1 MLYFFTTLAIG
12 HFPSLDSYCEF
23 FQIFNI
29 HSWLEEINAM
39 ARASCV
45 PTRFS
50 EMADL
55 TRREIADCR
64 AMLSSWQGRETT
76 TAILF
81 TTACDYN
88 VGACRCKSHR
98 RGAADARKGSGDQNN
113 LFRHNNSLSSSGP

>member
-23 FQIFNI
+23 FQIFSI
-29 HSWLEEINAM
+29 HFWLEEINAM

-45 PTRFS
+45 PTRFI

-64 AMLSSWQGRETT
+64 AMLSSWQRRETT
-76 TAILF
+76 TGLLQP
-81 TTACDYN
+81 TSC
-88 VGACRCKSHR
+88 
-98 RGAADARKGSGDQNN
+98 
-113 LFRHNNSLSSSGP
+113 SSGWMPGAPNHPLAESEMVVASEMINPPFEARCV